1 MGSKAKIAIVIILI
15 IIVVLAVWQYT
26 SPAQLPPVG
35 NKYTSQSMYT
45 NRGTWIVLENMSD
58 GRAFLAFSIANASY
72 PRAGTGVQTFYT
84 LTISNMNQTITVSYA
99 KGFGLRITS
108 VSIQD
113 SIDGS
118 SSNWGIGSGLDDAA
132 LANGLFTF
140 QTSAVHKLRFTVSY
154 QLFDLMVIGYTPDKT
169 LRNSFNI
176 TQTVL

>member
-1 MGSKAKIAIVIILI
+1 MGSKAKIVIVIPLI
-15 IIVVLAVWQYT
+15 IILVLAVWQYT
-26 SPAQLPPVG
+26 SPAMLPPVG
-35 NKYTSQSMYT
+35 NRYTSQPMYN

-72 PRAGTGVQTFYT
+72 PRAGTGIQTFYT
-84 LTISNMNQTITVSYA
+84 LVISNLNQTVATSYA

-108 VSIQD
+108 ITIQD
-113 SIDGS
+113 SLDGS
-118 SSNWGIGSGLDDAA
+118 SSSWGIGSGLKDAV

-154 QLFDLMVIGYTPDKT
+154 QLYDLMIIGYTPDKI
-169 LRNSFNI
+169 LKDSFNI